1 MKCYTSKSIFSDVSR
16 FIGFLTERGV
26 KEIVLI
32 SNKEDIQK
40 TMTEIED
47 KIDKIDVILI
57 ETERDFKLCYKF

>member
-16 FIGFLTERGV
+16 FIGSLTERGV